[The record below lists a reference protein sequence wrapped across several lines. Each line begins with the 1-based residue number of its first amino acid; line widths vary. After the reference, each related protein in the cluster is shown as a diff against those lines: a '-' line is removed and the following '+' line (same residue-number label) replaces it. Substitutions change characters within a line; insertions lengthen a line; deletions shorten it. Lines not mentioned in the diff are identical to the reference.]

1 LFRQPLEFLRAIPA
15 ANFPEKHK
23 SLTAGVLLF
32 LLVSGL
38 VTGGYVRWMKR
49 QHKIPAPFPAPR

>member
-1 LFRQPLEFLRAIPA
+1 LRAIPA